1 VQPLSPEEI
10 RASFVNC
17 SKGEAKRLP
26 LPRDLSTAPWEDLDF
41 LGWRDPGAPGAAYLV
56 APEATSDGDPV
67 GLVLRLSS
75 DRRATGRKNMCSLC
89 LTVHSTTDV
98 ALMVAP
104 RPGAA
109 GRAGNTVGAYLCVDL
124 ACSLY
129 ARGRKRPDR
138 VQPEETLTPEQK
150 VARLEVNLATF
161 VRRVRG

>member
-1 VQPLSPEEI
+1 VDPLTADQI
-10 RASFVNC
+10 RGSFINC

-26 LPRDLSTAPWEDLDF
+26 LPRGLDATPWEHLDF
-41 LGWRDPGAPGAAYLV
+41 LGWRDPGAPAAAYLV
-56 APEATSDGDPV
+56 AQEPEGPV
-67 GLVLRLSS
+67 GLALRLSS
-75 DRRATGRKNMCSLC
+75 DRRPTGRKNMCSLC

-104 RPGAA
+104 RPGAS

-161 VRRVRG
+161 LRRVRG

>member
-1 VQPLSPEEI
+1 MQPLAPEEI
-10 RASFVNC
+10 RAGFVNC
-17 SKGEAKRLP
+17 SKGEANRLP
-26 LPRDLSTAPWEDLDF
+26 LPRDLSSTPWEHLDF
-41 LGWRDPGAPGAAYLV
+41 LGWRDPGAPGTAYLV
-56 APEATSDGDPV
+56 APTDDGPV

-75 DRRATGRKNMCSLC
+75 ERRATGRKNMCSLC

-150 VARLEVNLATF
+150 VERLRVNLATF
-161 VRRVRG
+161 LRRVRG

>member
-1 VQPLSPEEI
+1 VEPLTAEQV
-10 RASFVNC
+10 RASFINC

-26 LPRDLSTAPWEDLDF
+26 LPRDLAVVRWDRLDF

-56 APEATSDGDPV
+56 APEAGTQEGPV

-75 DRRATGRKNMCSLC
+75 ERRATGRKNMCSLC

-104 RPGAA
+104 RPGAS
-109 GRAGNTVGAYLCVDL
+109 GRAGNTVGTYLCVDL

-129 ARGRKRPDR
+129 ARGLKRPDR
-138 VQPEETLTPEQK
+138 VQPEETLTLEQK
-150 VARLEVNLATF
+150 VARLQVNLATF
-161 VRRVRG
+161 LRRVRG

>member
-1 VQPLSPEEI
+1 
-10 RASFVNC
+10 
-17 SKGEAKRLP
+17 
-26 LPRDLSTAPWEDLDF
+26 
-41 LGWRDPGAPGAAYLV
+41 
-56 APEATSDGDPV
+56 
-67 GLVLRLSS
+67 
-75 DRRATGRKNMCSLC
+75 MCSLC

-150 VARLEVNLATF
+150 VERLRVNLATF
-161 VRRVRG
+161 LRRVRG

>member
-1 VQPLSPEEI
+1 MEPLTAELVRS
-10 RASFVNC
+10 SFINC

-26 LPRDLSTAPWEDLDF
+26 LPRDLAAVRWERLDF

-56 APEATSDGDPV
+56 APEPDGPV

-75 DRRATGRKNMCSLC
+75 ERRATGRKNMCSLC

-104 RPGAA
+104 RPGAS

-129 ARGRKRPDR
+129 ARGLERPER
-138 VQPEETLTPEQK
+138 AQPEETLTPEQK
-150 VARLEVNLATF
+150 VARLQVNLATF
-161 VRRVRG
+161 LRRVRG